1 MITHTAR
8 VHITEGYIA
17 LKVQVYFCCF
27 WLQPKE
33 KTTHLSQ
40 QIQPHT
46 CYCIQYKHVQYACT
60 ATYNTQ
66 YSELS
71 TNLSKLE
78 LVQRSLLVEVVLL
91 DLAQDLLPGG
101 GTAGNSTSHVVLVS
115 SITESYNS

>member
-1 MITHTAR
+1 MYIYTR

-17 LKVQVYFCCF
+17 LKVRVYFCCF
-27 WLQPKE
+27 WLQPKG

-46 CYCIQYKHVQYACT
+46 CYIIQACAIHVYS
-60 ATYNTQ
+60 YNTQ

-101 GTAGNSTSHVVLVS
+101 GTAGNMYILYCTSL
-115 SITESYNS
+115 INN